1 MVRESL
7 TSEILINMKAN
18 KIYIYVVILISFACA
33 TTSKTVKSEK
43 ELSFLNTQYYR
54 LFTDA
59 TKNALF
65 GNNKAAIS
73 MYNACI
79 AQFPDRAAPYYQ
91 LSSIYLKENNIE
103 KAREYA
109 LIAKNLDDSNIWYK
123 AHLANIYQYEN
134 NLDSAAV
141 LYEEILKEKNDLDT
155 KYNLA
160 LLYSQMKNNERA
172 MELLDELDNEIKG
185 SRSLFLMR
193 HNVYHNMGEYD
204 SAIVVL
210 ESLIKYFPDD
220 VSNYGILAEYLA
232 EVGKNGYA
240 SEVYLDLLRQ
250 DSLNGLALLSYGDFF
265 MINNKPDSAFIY
277 YRKAVC
283 CSNLDFEGKI
293 SLIINF
299 ISNKKIL
306 EKYAENILQLLD
318 IIKKADKDF
327 RVYASYTDIYINIQ
341 EYEKAVPYF
350 DTALFYEKNNLMLWE
365 QAILVNNYL
374 RNYEKVID
382 ITGNAVEYFPDQA
395 NILVIRAYSEHEL
408 KLDKEAVNDISKA
421 LELKPETELKIQ
433 SYNLL
438 AEIYRNQ
445 QLDSKSDSCFE
456 LILEID
462 SENLMIR
469 NNYSY
474 YLSLR
479 DEKLDYALELSKL
492 TIEMEPANATYL
504 DTYGWILFKMGEY
517 KEAKKYIELAIRNGA
532 YNNSEVLDHYGDIML
547 KLGNCREAI
556 EAWETIVELNSEYD
570 IAEKL
575 KTIKE
580 DCK

>member
-1 MVRESL
+1 
-7 TSEILINMKAN
+7 MKAS
-18 KIYIYVVILISFACA
+18 KIYIGVIILISFACG
-33 TTSKTVKSEK
+33 TVTKTVRSEK
-43 ELSFLNTQYYR
+43 EMSLLNTQYYR
-54 LFTDA
+54 LFTEA
-59 TKNALF
+59 TKHALF
-65 GNNKAAIS
+65 GNNKTAIS

-79 AQFPDRAAPYYQ
+79 SQFPDRAAPYYQ
-91 LSSIYLKENNIE
+91 LSSIYLKENDIE

-109 LIAKNLDDSNIWYK
+109 IIAKNLDDSNIWYK

-134 NLDSAAV
+134 NLDSAAI
-141 LYEEILKEKNDLDT
+141 LYEEIIREKDDLDT

-160 LLYSQMKNNERA
+160 LLYSQMKNNKRA
-172 MELLDELDNEIKG
+172 IELLDELDNEIKG
-185 SRSLFLMR
+185 SRNLFLMR

-220 VSNYGILAEYLA
+220 FSNYGILAEYLA

-240 SEVYLDLLRQ
+240 SEVYLDLLKQ

-277 YRKAVC
+277 YKKAVC

-306 EKYAENILQLLD
+306 EKYAENIIELLD
-318 IIKKADKDF
+318 IIRMSHKDF
-327 RVYASYTDIYINIQ
+327 RVYASYTDVYINIQ
-341 EYEKAVPYF
+341 EYEKAIPYF
-350 DTALFYEKNNLMLWE
+350 DTALFYEKNNLLLWE

-374 RNYEKVID
+374 GNNEKVVD
-382 ITGNAVEYFPDQA
+382 IAGNAVEYFPEQA
-395 NILVIRAYSEHEL
+395 NILVIKAYSEHEL
-408 KLDKEAVNDISKA
+408 DEDEKAVNDISKA
-421 LELKPETELKIQ
+421 LDLKPEKDLKVQ

-438 AEIYRNQ
+438 AEIYRKKN
-445 QLDSKSDSCFE
+445 LHSKSDSCFE
-456 LILEID
+456 LILDID
-462 SENLMIR
+462 PENLMIR

-479 DEKLDYALELSKL
+479 SEKLDYALELSKL
-492 TIEMEPANATYL
+492 TIEMEPTNATYL
-504 DTYGWILFKMGEY
+504 DTYGWILFKIGEF

-547 KLGNCREAI
+547 KLGNCKEAV
-556 EAWETIVELNSEYD
+556 EAWETILEVDKDYN
-570 IAEKL
+570 IAKKL
-575 KTIKE
+575 ETIKE